1 MHYFAFFKLGS
12 HLQFYHT
19 VTHFYSFHLSSAKGL
34 VWGTSLPSH
43 FPSPALPLFSYFHE
57 TIFELDQLPDL
68 THLAETPKQSLSVW
82 RQDNMTARTGSQS
95 GNHRLYKNITLLW
108 PAKVKQFYHLS
119 WDPQSFNF
127 ISTFC
132 YPSFHPTLSS
142 TQSLMVTSLHFKHWR
157 FTPTFHF
164 LSFKSSSVLKSTS
177 SLIKRIF
184 KFLLGF
190 LARDFIKRILEIRI

>member
-43 FPSPALPLFSYFHE
+43 FPSPALPLFSCFHE
-57 TIFELDQLPDL
+57 TIFKLDQLPDL

-132 YPSFHPTLSS
+132 YPSFHPRSAAPSLWWWRLSILNTDNS
-142 TQSLMVTSLHFKHWR
+142 LLPFIFCLLSHHQSWKAPPPLSKGSLNF
-157 FTPTFHF
+157 F
-164 LSFKSSSVLKSTS
+164 
-177 SLIKRIF
+177 
-184 KFLLGF
+184 
-190 LARDFIKRILEIRI
+190 